1 MVQHSHI
8 PLFALGLNVFIII
21 SNANSFR
28 NTLEM
33 PVQTL
38 QKKKRTGLTYQLGAV
53 IILPFK
59 IVILKDTVCW
69 NETWKN
75 LT

>member
-21 SNANSFR
+21 SNANSFK

-38 QKKKRTGLTYQLGAV
+38 QKKKELVYRTS
-53 IILPFK
+53 
-59 IVILKDTVCW
+59 
-69 NETWKN
+69 
-75 LT
+75 